1 MKMKEYIPTEIMRIR
16 APCIPDYNTYNDV
29 EKSQEWLRK
38 ELGVEAERFGY
49 YVTRE
54 KDADWWDTIK
64 NG

>member
-1 MKMKEYIPTEIMRIR
+1 MPY
-16 APCIPDYNTYNDV
+16 IPDYNDHNDI